1 MYSKKEMLTMDKDIM
16 EEAKRLYKAGDRK
29 GALPLFQTLKDQ
41 GNEEAT
47 IYWARCECVGIY
59 APIERKEMI
68 IKGLLPVYEKQGK
81 WAGDAAA
88 EIGIAYQH
96 MAMGLQNQ
104 LLKLK
109 SGLEIPR
116 DKCDLPW
123 VQERRKEA
131 YQKLQKPQEE
141 LQNQL
146 EKLQKQLEE
155 RAEDAE
161 LWYEKAVALGSQ
173 IGMCYLAQYLTTPK
187 RLLDLE
193 NPRTKDKPF
202 SSYDMFAKG
211 LFFSGI
217 SDAEKIEKLWKRL
230 YELHDGFDSTAAA
243 ALVEL
248 CNCQDRLEEAIAW
261 ARKGSE
267 LSSVNSMTFLAGCY
281 EAGQGVQKDLHQ
293 AIALFIKAYQ
303 VGCQSA
309 EQATSKL
316 SKYLELN
323 EVAQI
328 ADEIAYC
335 YSQLGEKEEAS
346 HWWDIALKRL
356 RESDEADGGNRQSN
370 PLRVLSHWAQR
381 EQ

>member
-1 MYSKKEMLTMDKDIM
+1 METDIM

-88 EIGIAYQH
+88 EIGIIYQR

-104 LLKLK
+104 VIKLK
-109 SGLEIPR
+109 NHLER
-116 DKCDLPW
+116 LKDQCDLPE
-123 VQERRKEA
+123 VQELKKE
-131 YQKLQKPQEE
+131 YQE
-141 LQNQL
+141 
-146 EKLQKQLEE
+146 LQKQLEE
-155 RAEDAE
+155 RAADAE
-161 LWYEKAVALGSQ
+161 TWYEKAVALGSQ
-173 IGMCYLAQYLTTPK
+173 MGMCYLAQYLTTPK

-193 NPRTKDKPF
+193 NPRTKNKPF

-211 LFFSGI
+211 LFFSGN
-217 SDAEKIEKLWKRL
+217 SDAGKIEKLWKRL
-230 YELHDGFDSTAAA
+230 YELHDGFDSTAAG

-248 CNCQDRLEEAIAW
+248 CNCQDRWEEAIEW
-261 ARKGSE
+261 AKRGSE
-267 LSSVNSMTFLAGCY
+267 LQSVESMTFLAGCY
-281 EAGQGVQKDLHQ
+281 EGGHGMQKDLHQ
-293 AIALFIKAYQ
+293 AVVLFIKAYQ
-303 VGCQSA
+303 EKYQVA
-309 EQATSKL
+309 ERAASKL
-316 SKYLELN
+316 SKYLDLN
-323 EVAQI
+323 EAARI

-346 HWWDIALKRL
+346 HWWDIAWKRL
-356 RESDEADGGNRQSN
+356 RESDEAEEGNRQSD
-370 PLRVLSHWAQR
+370 PLQELSHWAQR